1 MTTTKTSGSLDG
13 RSLIG
18 TTKAQDSPTTF
29 RALNPATGEALEPA
43 FHVAT
48 VAQIERAGEVAM
60 EAFAEYSARTGPERA
75 EFLRAIAAGLEGNRE
90 ELVARAHLES
100 ALPEGR
106 LDGEVTRTAN
116 QLRMFA
122 DLIEGDEWLDAR
134 HDEGDPE
141 REAAPKPD
149 VRSFRRA
156 LGPVAVFGAS
166 NFPFAFSVAGGDT
179 ASALA
184 AGCPVIV
191 KAHPGHPGTSELVG
205 KVILAAA
212 RETGMPDGTFSLLF
226 DDGIDVGVKLVQL
239 PQVRAVGFTGSRGA
253 GEALMRTAAARPV
266 PIPVYAEMGSVN
278 PVFVL
283 PQAAVARAE
292 QIATGLHGS
301 FTLGVGQFCTNP
313 GVVLV
318 PNGEAGDALVA
329 KLSELTR
336 ETPGQTML
344 NERVCSNYGRG
355 LQGLREAGARELV
368 RGEDAGGPTTAVA
381 VAWEVGIKEVIL
393 NPELLSEVFGP
404 STLVVRYD
412 EEGELLDFARSLEG
426 QLTATLQGEPAELP
440 NYRELVAI
448 LADRAGRLIV
458 NQYPTGVEVG
468 PAMVHG
474 GPYPAT
480 SDGRSTSVGT
490 HAIER
495 FTRLVAYQNFPDEL
509 LPEQLR

>member
-29 RALNPATGEALEPA
+29 RALNPETGEALEPA
-43 FHVAT
+43 FHVAP
-48 VAQIERAGEVAM
+48 VAQLERAGGVAM
-60 EAFAEYSARTGPERA
+60 EAFAEYSGRTGPERA

-205 KVILAAA
+205 QVIIAAVQ
-212 RETGMPDGTFSLLF
+212 ETDMPDGTFSLLF

-239 PQVRAVGFTGSRGA
+239 PQIRAVGFTGSRGA

-278 PVFVL
+278 HVFVL

-292 QIATGLHGS
+292 QIARCLHCS
-301 FTLGVGQFCTNP
+301 FTHGVGQSCTN
-313 GVVLV
+313 
-318 PNGEAGDALVA
+318 
-329 KLSELTR
+329 T
-336 ETPGQTML
+336 
-344 NERVCSNYGRG
+344 
-355 LQGLREAGARELV
+355 
-368 RGEDAGGPTTAVA
+368 
-381 VAWEVGIKEVIL
+381 
-393 NPELLSEVFGP
+393 
-404 STLVVRYD
+404 
-412 EEGELLDFARSLEG
+412 
-426 QLTATLQGEPAELP
+426 
-440 NYRELVAI
+440 
-448 LADRAGRLIV
+448 
-458 NQYPTGVEVG
+458 
-468 PAMVHG
+468 
-474 GPYPAT
+474 
-480 SDGRSTSVGT
+480 
-490 HAIER
+490 
-495 FTRLVAYQNFPDEL
+495 
-509 LPEQLR
+509 